1 MTASQV
7 ELRVTSD
14 GRDGMLLV
22 NGTPATA
29 NEAAAFSQFIEAPA
43 ARHWDLFAAFG
54 NPSGGIVVKTPE
66 APDIQN

>member
-1 MTASQV
+1 
-7 ELRVTSD
+7 
-14 GRDGMLLV
+14 V